1 MEKVKVYYHKD
12 SDTMDIWFGN
22 PEDEAMSEEAG
33 EGIILKKIKSGKTI
47 GIEKLYVS
55 KTVGVE
61 SSLSVV
67 PVELVVV

>member
-22 PEDEAMSEEAG
+22 PEDEVMSEEAG
-33 EGIILKKIKSGKTI
+33 EGIIFKKNKSGETI

-55 KTVGVE
+55 KTAGIDAP
-61 SSLSVV
+61 LLAV
-67 PVELVVV
+67 PVELVVA